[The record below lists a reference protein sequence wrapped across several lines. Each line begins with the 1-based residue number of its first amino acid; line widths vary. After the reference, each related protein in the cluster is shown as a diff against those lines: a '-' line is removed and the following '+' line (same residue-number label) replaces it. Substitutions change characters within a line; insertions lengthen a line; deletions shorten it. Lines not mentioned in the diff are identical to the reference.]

1 MSDVNQFIKDLGDD
15 VTKTYVPT
23 VQTFVHSVGEE
34 IAADAG
40 PKVGQFIDQLVKDIF
55 AKQSGPIQN
64 FLTSLIQDLA
74 SRYHPEIT
82 GNLTTRVVNTGLQ
95 IESQDTRLELKNQ
108 ATGDTVAT
116 LDIPVLVNIH
126 LEDFAVTLDSATVKI
141 NDAQIGG

>member
-1 MSDVNQFIKDLGDD
+1 MKRAFLLLAGLLAQSLVYA
-15 VTKTYVPT
+15 V
-23 VQTFVHSVGEE
+23 VGKPVAANP
-34 IAADAG
+34 IAAR
-40 PKVGQFIDQLVKDIF
+40 F
-55 AKQSGPIQN
+55 AHAVDS
-64 FLTSLIQDLA
+64 DLDNVMTWVND
-74 SRYHPEIT
+74 PEIT